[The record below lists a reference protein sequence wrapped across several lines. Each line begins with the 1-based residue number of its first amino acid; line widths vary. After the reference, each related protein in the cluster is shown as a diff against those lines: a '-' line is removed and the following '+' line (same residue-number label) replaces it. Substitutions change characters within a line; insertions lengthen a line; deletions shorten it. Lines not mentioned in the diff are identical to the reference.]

1 MILDRTDRC
10 PLCHHV
16 LEPCGQREENR
27 YPDAIQVTKSF
38 RFIENL
44 VLFLSIVTVCILA
57 AVNRMLNPE
66 VPWSLIAALVLLYVN
81 AVLKMAVVGKSGYL
95 FKTLMLVAIAVFV
108 LLGIDYL
115 TGYSRWSLDYVLPAV
130 ILAIDVMLLILIL
143 ANRRNWQS
151 YMMSEILMILLS
163 LIPLIL
169 YLTGVIHF
177 PYLAWTAL
185 GASVFLFLGTL
196 ILGDQRARTELKR
209 RFHI

>member
-16 LEPCGQREENR
+16 LEQGEQQGENR

-38 RFIENL
+38 RFLENL
-44 VLFLSIVTVCILA
+44 VLFLSIVAVCVVVGL
-57 AVNRMLNPE
+57 NRMIHPD
-66 VPWSLIAALVLLYVN
+66 VPWSLIVALVLVYAN
-81 AVLKMAVVGKSGYL
+81 TVLKMAVVGRSGYM
-95 FKTLMLVAIAVFV
+95 FKTLMLVAIAVVV

-115 TGYSRWSLDYVLPAV
+115 TGYSRWSLGYVLPIG
-130 ILAIDVMLLILIL
+130 ILAMDLMLLILVL
-143 ANRRNWQS
+143 VNRRNWQS
-151 YMMSEILMILLS
+151 YMMSQILMILLS
-163 LIPLIL
+163 VIPVIL

-177 PYLAWTAL
+177 PYLAWAAL